1 MRVKT
6 TEKTMLSNTSIRRRM
21 NNAREKNE
29 WNKSMEIHYLCR
41 NKFYQL
47 WCYEA
52 KRSVEKH
59 YYIQTCLLSW
69 IPLCSDDLKW
79 DVKTTHKIIFFFSGY
94 GYERVAVATVD
105 AHVLTRFMI
114 CIMYKGFF
122 RILTVIEEKA
132 IHLHM
137 PSLTHLAQ
145 LKILRCIYDGFNYKT
160 DKKLYEFRLIHI
172 FATKFTSANHFSS
185 AK

>member
-69 IPLCSDDLKW
+69 IPLCSDDLK
-79 DVKTTHKIIFFFSGY
+79 
-94 GYERVAVATVD
+94 
-105 AHVLTRFMI
+105 
-114 CIMYKGFF
+114 
-122 RILTVIEEKA
+122 
-132 IHLHM
+132 
-137 PSLTHLAQ
+137 
-145 LKILRCIYDGFNYKT
+145 
-160 DKKLYEFRLIHI
+160 
-172 FATKFTSANHFSS
+172 
-185 AK
+185 